1 MPWLDLEE
9 DIAEELGGLV
19 TETRYWA
26 GEGMTLL
33 KSARVGMSRRR
44 CESAPSKYASRVA
57 RGLCPCGAARDSEKL
72 RCSRCLVKRR
82 IGQCVVVS
90 KRMPLK
96 LGVSYRRTANG
107 NPAPIRAASGARS
120 IGGTCQKWRA
130 PTSQPGWRWPV
141 CEDPF
146 LAKRNHRWRNA
157 VRWKARHSRPH
168 GMCPRCGRPSAPPR
182 DGVRGTIYRKQ
193 CVECLANDRSRRDLR
208 HAAGGGR

>member
-72 RCSRCLVKRR
+72 RCSRCREKRR
-82 IGQCVVVS
+82 AE
-90 KRMPLK
+90 RAPK
-96 LGVSYRRTANG
+96 LGVTYALTATG
-107 NPAPIRAASGARS
+107 NPKPLSRYQTRLARGLCPSCGKARDTTTVRCARCASAAASAAR
-120 IGGTCQKWRA
+120 
-130 PTSQPGWRWPV
+130 
-141 CEDPF
+141 
-146 LAKRNHRWRNA
+146 
-157 VRWKARHSRPH
+157 
-168 GMCPRCGRPSAPPR
+168 
-182 DGVRGTIYRKQ
+182 RKYERK
-193 CVECLANDRSRRDLR
+193 VA
-208 HAAGGGR
+208 